1 MYILFLKWL
10 IENCSIG
17 FLILL
22 LAMYDFKWGKKNKVN
37 KFSHKLK
44 RGLHKIIRKTFIIII
59 IIIIIYFLL
68 NEEHFFYNES
78 TYKYL

>member
-22 LAMYDFKWGKKNKVN
+22 LALYAFKWGKKNKVI
-37 KFSHKLK
+37 KGSHKLK
-44 RGLHKIIRKTFIIII
+44 RGLHKIIKKR
-59 IIIIIYFLL
+59 L
-68 NEEHFFYNES
+68 
-78 TYKYL
+78 

>member
-22 LAMYDFKWGKKNKVN
+22 LAMYDFKWGKKNKLI

-44 RGLHKIIRKTFIIII
+44 RGHHKIIKKTF

-68 NEEHFFYNES
+68 NEEHLFYNES
-78 TYKYL
+78 TYKNL